1 MLAIIFRPDPAPKE
15 DNRDQYLMTI
25 PSVGTPADLM
35 KQVWTTDFR
44 LAKIFTDPV
53 LARMAYDKIRCSSQ
67 LCKNCKKCIHTGDK
81 TKIPPPVRGGTIT
94 VARIEMSDAVA
105 AFRI

>member
-1 MLAIIFRPDPAPKE
+1 MLAIIFRPDQAEKQ

-25 PSVGTPADLM
+25 PSAGTPGDLM

-44 LAKIFTDPV
+44 LAKIFTDPA
-53 LARMAYDKIRCSSQ
+53 LASKAYEKIRCSSQ
-67 LCKNCKKCIHTGDK
+67 LCKNCKVCPHKGDK
-81 TKIPPPVRGGTIT
+81 TKIPPPQKKGTIT
-94 VARIEMSDAVA
+94 VARVALEDVVA